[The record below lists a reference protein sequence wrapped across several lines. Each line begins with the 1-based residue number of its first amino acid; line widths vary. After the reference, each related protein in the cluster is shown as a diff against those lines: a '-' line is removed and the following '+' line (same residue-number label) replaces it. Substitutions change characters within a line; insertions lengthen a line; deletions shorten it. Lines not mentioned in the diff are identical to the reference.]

1 MVCFVL
7 AGVLY
12 GMGTQATATKL
23 GIDVARA
30 SSIIS
35 TFFDR
40 FKQIKVWIQR
50 VKRYDDVPRRIC
62 NNSSETKCLLF

>member
-1 MVCFVL
+1 ML

-12 GMGTQATATKL
+12 GMGTQATAAKL

-50 VKRYDDVPRRIC
+50 VKRYDMMVLVEFVTILLRLNP
-62 NNSSETKCLLF
+62 KCLLLL